1 MTSDPGGQL
10 RRTLGLLDAVGIG
23 VGAIVGAGI
32 FVVLGVA
39 AGIAGPAVVLAV
51 FLAGVAAT
59 ANALSSAQLAA
70 TYPVSGGTYEYGYR
84 VLGPWR
90 GFVAGWMFLA
100 GKIAGV
106 GTVALG
112 IGAYLETVVPGVSE
126 RLVAAAAVVVFTA
139 LNYTGVRRSSAA
151 NLAIVALSVTCLVAF
166 LAVGFPKVQA
176 AAYRPFVTG
185 FGGPV
190 LEAAAL
196 MFFAYTGYARIATL
210 GEEVR
215 DPRRTIPRAI
225 VITIATTLLLYAA
238 VAVAAVG
245 LVGAPA
251 LAETGAPL
259 QVAAR
264 AAGGPALAL
273 AVTVGG
279 TVAMLGVILSQ
290 LLGLSRMGFAM
301 ARRGDL
307 PRFLDRVH
315 PRHGVPHRA
324 VLVIG
329 LVALVITATGTL
341 EGVAAAAA
349 FTILVYYGIANWA
362 ALKMPREAKLFP
374 DVVPIVGSVACAL
387 LALSLSPVTLLTG
400 LVVLLAGIVA
410 RGVVRASSSGG
421 QVST

>member
-1 MTSDPGGQL
+1 MTNGPGGQL
-10 RRTLGLLDAVGIG
+10 QRTLGLLDAVGIG

-39 AGIAGPAVVLAV
+39 AGIAGPAVIVAVLV
-51 FLAGVAAT
+51 AGVAAT

-70 TYPVSGGTYEYGYR
+70 TYPVAGGTYEYGYR

-100 GKIAGV
+100 GKTAGV

-126 RLVAAAAVVVFTA
+126 RVVAGTAVVAFTV
-139 LNYTGVRRSSAA
+139 LNYTGVQRSSAA
-151 NLAIVALSVTCLVAF
+151 NLVIVALSVTCLLLF
-166 LAVGFPKVQA
+166 LVLGLPEMRA
-176 AAYRPFVTG
+176 AQYTPFAP
-185 FGGPV
+185 GGWGAV

-215 DPRRTIPRAI
+215 DPQRTIPRAI
-225 VITIATTLLLYAA
+225 VITISATLVLYAA
-238 VAVAAVG
+238 VAVVAVG
-245 LVGAPA
+245 VVGAPA

-259 QVAAR
+259 EVAAR
-264 AAGGPALAL
+264 AAGGTALGL
-273 AVTVGG
+273 AVMVGG
-279 TVAMLGVILSQ
+279 LAAMLGVILSQ

-307 PRFLDRVH
+307 PRVLDRVH
-315 PRHGVPHRA
+315 PRFGVPHRA
-324 VLVIG
+324 VVLVG
-329 LVALVITATGTL
+329 VVALIVTLTGTL
-341 EGVAAAAA
+341 KGVASAAA

-362 ALKMPREAKLFP
+362 ALRMPREAKLFP
-374 DVVPIVGSVACAL
+374 DLVPVAGCVACGL
-387 LALSLSPVTLLTG
+387 LALSLSPATVITG
-400 LVVLLAGIVA
+400 LAVLLGGVGARLVVGPRAAGGDA
-410 RGVVRASSSGG
+410 P
-421 QVST
+421 T